1 VSAAHA
7 LGLAA
12 TSNQSALSDPN
23 ATKAAQCKFDPEG
36 DILLS
41 AEETT
46 AVSGIFGLI
55 KGVFQPVMGL
65 LGDALGASLGG
76 QVFSAVSEVAIPG
89 LIDDISLEL
98 TRSTGQMIL
107 QMVIPSVSETLDDQ
121 IAATLSH
128 ELANYVSV
136 AAGNKITQS
145 VEKQVTDEVGRN
157 VADRFPKESLAIN
170 VVYQLGKMLTK
181 SVSASLVP
189 ALTHTMTHQPL
200 MDYYCYYCYYN
211 KQYCRYCQYA
221 PQQTYWGYWYAGYF
235 SSYYADYWS
244 KFYSEQVKIKL
255 QAQRDR
261 KAEIRAESDKLDVRL
276 ET

>member
-1 VSAAHA
+1 
-7 LGLAA
+7 
-12 TSNQSALSDPN
+12 
-23 ATKAAQCKFDPEG
+23 
-36 DILLS
+36 
-41 AEETT
+41 
-46 AVSGIFGLI
+46 
-55 KGVFQPVMGL
+55 MGL